1 MAAVKFAVIDVND
14 FLTRKQTTEPD
25 LASDWA
31 KLEEL
36 YNKKLWHQLTLKIQE
51 LVEHP
56 SLQAKDNLIQL
67 YSNFISTFENKIN
80 PLSLVE
86 IIAHVIKQYTNK
98 KDAIAFL
105 EKVEGKV
112 KINDEALALCKV
124 LQGQI
129 YLEQLNDL
137 DATEKIIEQLEGTLE
152 DADGVTPVH
161 GRFYKLA
168 SEYYR
173 VRGPMAKYYRCA
185 LRYVGCA
192 GGGAGLAPD
201 ERRATALRLALAAVI
216 APTVY
221 DLGELLAHPILESLE
236 GTSDAWACELV
247 RAVAAGDV
255 AAFERVRAQSLHPDL
270 ARADRQLRQKIA
282 ILCLME
288 MAFNRTSAQRKL
300 TFAEIAR
307 EARVPIDEVELLVMK
322 ALAEKLIRG
331 HIDQVSSCAHI
342 GWVRPRALPRAGAAA
357 LAQRLDTWCRAVSG
371 AADLLSSAA
380 PDLLTA

>member
-1 MAAVKFAVIDVND
+1 MASVKFAVVDAND
-14 FLTRKQTTEPD
+14 YLSKKQASDPE

-36 YNKKLWHQLTLKIQE
+36 YNKKLWHQLTLKLQE
-51 LVEHP
+51 FVKHP
-56 SLQAKDNLIQL
+56 SLQSGDNLIQL
-67 YSNFISTFENKIN
+67 YNNFLTIFENKIN

-86 IIAHVIKQYTNK
+86 IVAHIVTQYADK
-98 KDAIAFL
+98 REAVAFL
-105 EKVEGKV
+105 EKIEAKV
-112 KINDEALALCKV
+112 KMNAEALALCKV

-129 YLEQLNDL
+129 YLEHLNDL
-137 DATEKIIEQLEGTLE
+137 DATEKIIDVLENTLE

-173 VRGPMAKYYRCA
+173 VRGPMARYYVAA

-192 GGGAGLAPD
+192 GGGANLPLH
-201 ERRATALRLALAAVI
+201 ERRAAALRLALAAVL

-236 GTSDAWACELV
+236 GTPDSWACDLV
-247 RAVAAGDV
+247 KAVAAGDV
-255 AAFERVRAQSLHPDL
+255 VAFEKIRAQSPHQELH
-270 ARADRQLRQKIA
+270 RADRQLRQKIA

-288 MAFNRTSAQRKL
+288 MAFNRSSTQRKL

-307 EARVPIDEVELLVMK
+307 AARVPASDVELLVMK
-322 ALAEKLIRG
+322 ALAEKLVRG
-331 HIDQVSSCAHI
+331 HIDQVNETVSI
-342 GWVRPRALPRAGAAA
+342 TWVRARALGRAGAGRLAA
-357 LAQRLDTWCRAVSG
+357 RLDAWCS
-371 AADLLSSAA
+371 AAAAAEGLLQRTA
-380 PDLLTA
+380 PDLLTL

>member
-1 MAAVKFAVIDVND
+1 MASVKFAVLDVNNY
-14 FLTRKQTTEPD
+14 LTTKQTTEPE
-25 LASDWA
+25 LAADWA
-31 KLEEL
+31 QLEEL
-36 YNKKLWHQLTLKIQE
+36 YNKKLWHQLTLKLQE
-51 LVEHP
+51 LVKHP
-56 SLQAKDNLIQL
+56 SLQKGDNLIQL
-67 YSNFISTFENKIN
+67 YNNFLSVFENKIN

-86 IIAHVIKQYTNK
+86 IVAFIVEQYTNK

-105 EKVEGKV
+105 EKVEAKV
-112 KINDEALALCKV
+112 KMNDEALTLCKV

-173 VRGPMAKYYRCA
+173 VRGPMAKYYRSA
-185 LRYVGCA
+185 LRYVGCER
-192 GGGAGLAPD
+192 GGAALPLAA
-201 ERRATALRLALAAVI
+201 RRATALRLALAAVI

-236 GTSDAWACELV
+236 GTPDAWACELV
-247 RAVAAGDV
+247 KAVAAGDV
-255 AAFERVRAQSLHPDL
+255 VTFEKIRAQAPNPELH
-270 ARADRQLRQKIA
+270 RADRQLRQKIA

-300 TFAEIAR
+300 SFSEIAR
-307 EARVPIDEVELLVMK
+307 EARVPHDEVELLVMK

-331 HIDQVSSCAHI
+331 HIDQVSETVSVS
-342 GWVRPRALPRAGAAA
+342 WVRARAVGRAGAGALARRLDAWCAAAAAAAA
-357 LAQRLDTWCRAVSG
+357 LLH
-371 AADLLSSAA
+371 SSA
-380 PDLLTA
+380 PDLLTN